1 MTVSHRLSVAAN
13 VGISAAFLLPKR
25 WGQRVDR
32 RPQSK
37 PRKNRHH
44 PNNPYSF
51 TNCLTDTIHKIVS
64 MRSVRRYV
72 TTTSELSGN
81 EKASQNFGF

>member
-1 MTVSHRLSVAAN
+1 MLEERTKLDLSARPAAEHRE
-13 VGISAAFLLPKR
+13 LPNLPPEDFNR
-25 WGQRVDR
+25 YARYT
-32 RPQSK
+32 
-37 PRKNRHH
+37 RKNRHH

>member
-1 MTVSHRLSVAAN
+1 VEIVGRQGHVALAIRRGDLLVARLFVAWRSPPPGKA
-13 VGISAAFLLPKR
+13 
-25 WGQRVDR
+25 
-32 RPQSK
+32 
-37 PRKNRHH
+37 RKNRHH